1 MRTFL
6 RNHGLLLTNL
16 ALFAVFL
23 VGMAVFG
30 FSVYNSNQ
38 TEHGQPEVAF
48 GRYLVSG
55 DFAEVTFENWESEFL
70 QMGSYV
76 LLTAYLIQRGSA
88 ESKKP
93 GDAPQDR
100 DPQLARDDPKS
111 PWPVRRGGWV
121 LKLYENSLVIAFGI
135 LFLASFLGHAI
146 GGAKAYSAEELQHGG
161 EAVTTWQYLGTPQ
174 FWFESMQNWQSEFLA
189 VAAIVGLTIFLRQRG
204 SSESK
209 PVAAPHAETGA

>member
-93 GDAPQDR
+93 GDAPIR
-100 DPQLARDDPKS
+100 
-111 PWPVRRGGWV
+111 V
-121 LKLYENSLVIAFGI
+121 
-135 LFLASFLGHAI
+135 
-146 GGAKAYSAEELQHGG
+146 GAE
-161 EAVTTWQYLGTPQ
+161 
-174 FWFESMQNWQSEFLA
+174 
-189 VAAIVGLTIFLRQRG
+189 
-204 SSESK
+204 
-209 PVAAPHAETGA
+209 